1 MAASYRNHFGFWVGG
16 LSGAAFPP
24 VPPAGYRAL
33 FGFWLGGFAGESG
46 EVEPPEPTVPPP
58 GGGEPGRGAKGGR
71 KRRRIK
77 DLADL
82 PEQFRDEFPELFP
95 PPVPRIKL
103 NRAER
108 KLVQL
113 QARARSQD
121 EAVAGPARARLEAL
135 AGAPDS
141 PLARLIARQQA
152 LDEIRRLRALAA
164 AGDDE
169 AVMAMMRW
177 LMSNP

>member
-1 MAASYRNHFGFWVGG
+1 MVAGHRNHFGFWIGG

-24 VPPAGYRAL
+24 VPPAGWRSV
-33 FGFWLGGFAGESG
+33 FGFWLGGGFAGEG
-46 EVEPPEPTVPPP
+46 APVPPEPTVPPV

-71 KRRRIK
+71 KRIK
-77 DLADL
+77 DFADL
-82 PEQFRDEFPELFP
+82 PEQFRHEFPDRFP
-95 PPVPRIKL
+95 PPAPRIKL

-135 AGAPDS
+135 AGDPDS
-141 PLARLIARQQA
+141 PLARLVAKQQA
-152 LDEIRRLRALAA
+152 LDELRRLRAAA
-164 AGDDE
+164 SAADDE

-177 LMSNP
+177 LMSQP